1 MKRIL
6 LAYDGTDVD
15 RHALTT
21 TIELAKA
28 FDADVAVVGVVELMP
43 ARVGG
48 TMPWDE
54 ERHAD
59 DLDEAV
65 AALRAAG
72 IEAEAVLH
80 PAGRPAATIEAIAA
94 RGRFDTIVVGHRHLS
109 AVERLVE
116 PIVATHVATHSD
128 STVVIVH

>member
-15 RHALTT
+15 RHALAT

-28 FDADVAVVGVVELMP
+28 FEADVAVVGVVELMP

-54 ERHAD
+54 ERHAA

-80 PAGRPAATIEAIAA
+80 PAGDPAATIEATPSSLAIATCLPSNGCSSRA
-94 RGRFDTIVVGHRHLS
+94 CPDTS
-109 AVERLVE
+109 
-116 PIVATHVATHSD
+116 PPTPTATS
-128 STVVIVH
+128 

>member
-1 MKRIL
+1 M

-15 RHALTT
+15 RHALAT

-28 FDADVAVVGVVELMP
+28 FDADVAVVGVVQLMP

-54 ERHAD
+54 ERHAA

-80 PAGRPAATIEAIAA
+80 PAGDPAATIEAIAA
-94 RGRFDTIVVGHRHLS
+94 RGQFDTIVVGHRHLS
-109 AVERLVE
+109 AVQRLLE
-116 PIVATHVATHSD
+116 PSVSGHVTTHSD
-128 STVVIVH
+128 SNVVIVH